1 MLKRSF
7 AILGIF
13 IVLFALGACSNKKV
27 TNPIAAV
34 DSKQPDKI
42 LFDRA
47 MDAMKQGKYDVA
59 RLTLQT
65 LINTY
70 PDSEYVARAKLAIG
84 DSWYAEG
91 GSAALTQAENEY
103 KDFETFFPNTPEA
116 AEAQLKIANIHFRE
130 MEKPDRDYTHAL
142 RAEEEYRYLIT
153 QYPDSKLVPEAKQK
167 LLQVQE
173 VLGEREFRI
182 ARFYYLRGSINP
194 AIARFKTLVETYPL
208 YSKADEAL
216 FLLGSC
222 YQKEADG
229 FRNMP
234 VSSNLPEAAKGQMIK
249 HREDLAAAAYS
260 QIITEY
266 PVEDYAPAAKKA
278 LEDMHRPVPTPTPEA
293 IARDKAIEASRSDP
307 NFRERV
313 MLGFSKGPDLYPATK
328 VGEPTLVDPPMA
340 SAVKQIQDIKEETQQ
355 AVQFAKNG
363 GTSNEKL
370 TVEAGTGTPPP
381 NEAPPRSDAPP
392 ATPASTGDSGTA
404 TDANGIPELKP
415 IAPENSDAQPATQP
429 AQPPT
434 QLNEMD
440 SSAAAPGSSSSSSSP
455 SSSAS
460 GSTSSSS
467 NPPAATS
474 AQGQNSQQQP
484 ADDYSTSKKQKK
496 KGLHKLI
503 PF

>member
-7 AILGIF
+7 AILGIL
-13 IVLFALGACSNKKV
+13 IVLFGLAACGNKKV

-47 MDAMKQGKYDVA
+47 MDAMKSGKYDVA

-116 AEAQLKIANIHFRE
+116 AEAQLKIANIHFKE
-130 MEKPDRDYTHAL
+130 MEKPDRDYTHAM

-153 QYPDSKLVPEAKQK
+153 QYPDSKLVPEAKLK

-173 VLGEREFRI
+173 VLAEREFRV
-182 ARFYYLRGSINP
+182 ARFYYVKMSYNP
-194 AIARFKTLVETYPL
+194 AIARFKTLIATYPL

-216 FLLGSC
+216 FLLGTC
-222 YQKEADG
+222 YQKEAEG

-234 VSSNLPEAAKGQMIK
+234 VSTKFPEAAKGQMIK
-249 HREDLAAAAYS
+249 HREDLAAEAFS
-260 QIITEY
+260 QIITQY
-266 PVEDYAPAAKKA
+266 PVEDYAAAAKKA

-307 NFRERV
+307 NLRDRIAKT
-313 MLGFSKGPDLYPATK
+313 FSKGPDLYPATK

-340 SAVKQIQDIKEETQQ
+340 SAVKQIQDITEETKQ
-355 AVQFAKNG
+355 AVEFAKSG
-363 GTSNEKL
+363 GTGGEKIS
-370 TVEAGTGTPPP
+370 VEAGTGALPP
-381 NEAPPRSDAPP
+381 NEAPPRSDA
-392 ATPASTGDSGTA
+392 TPTTTSAGTGDSGTPA
-404 TDANGIPELKP
+404 TNSGDASGDSNELPVLKP
-415 IAPENSDAQPATQP
+415 VAPENSTAQPTQPAT
-429 AQPPT
+429 PPT
-434 QLNEMD
+434 QMNQID
-440 SSAAAPGSSSSSSSP
+440 SGGENTGASSSSSS
-455 SSSAS
+455 
-460 GSTSSSS
+460 
-467 NPPAATS
+467 ATS
-474 AQGQNSQQQP
+474 TKAPASADANGQKTQQQQS
-484 ADDYSTSKKQKK
+484 DDFSTSKKKKK
-496 KGLHKLI
+496 KGLHKLV